1 MELRAHARRLA
12 IERRAALTG
21 AQRAAHTAALVQHLS
36 ALLARIA
43 PRTLAFYWPIRGEI
57 DLRPFV
63 ADWLAA
69 DAARCAALPVVTTRA
84 APLTFHRWQ
93 PDTPMRTGDYGI
105 AIPAH
110 AQPCTPDVLLV
121 PMNAFDAHGTRIGY
135 GGGYYDRTLAAL
147 PAATAIGIAFELARV
162 EDAHACPHDVPM
174 HWLVTE
180 AGAFAAAPR

>member
-1 MELRAHARRLA
+1 MPLRAHQRRLA
-12 IERRAALTG
+12 LECRAALTD
-21 AQRAAHTAALVQHLS
+21 AQRAAHGAALEQHLS
-36 ALLARIA
+36 ALLTQLA

-69 DAARCAALPVVTTRA
+69 DAARRAALPVVTARD
-84 APLTFHRWQ
+84 APLAFHRWQ
-93 PDTPMRTGDYGI
+93 PNTPMRTGDYGI
-105 AIPAH
+105 AIPAC
-110 AQPCTPDVLLV
+110 AQPCTPDTLLI
-121 PMNAFDAHGTRIGY
+121 PMNAFDARGTRIGY

-147 PAATAIGIAFELARV
+147 PAATAVGIAFELARV
-162 EDAHACPHDVPM
+162 ADAHAQPHDVPM